1 MAHMSDNYME
11 NYWRGGTAE
20 ERTRTLIAEL
30 TSILG
35 GVTYTQVCVTSAGKQ
50 YKKLVI
56 EYEDTSNN

>member
-11 NYWRGGTAE
+11 NYWRGGTTE

-35 GVTYTQVCVTSAGKQ
+35 GVCYTQTCVTSAGKQ

-56 EYEDTSNN
+56 EYEDTSDN

>member
-20 ERTRTLIAEL
+20 DRTKELISEL
-30 TSILG
+30 TELVG
-35 GVTYTQVCVTSAGKQ
+35 GVTYTQTCVTSAGKQ

-56 EYEDTSNN
+56 EYEDTADN

>member
-20 ERTRTLIAEL
+20 DRTRELIAEL

-35 GVTYTQVCVTSAGKQ
+35 GVTYTQTCVTSAGKQ

-56 EYEDTSNN
+56 EYEDTSDN